1 MKRVI
6 VGGLAA
12 ALVIAGGVGV
22 AATWDR
28 HDDAPTPRARTPEAS
43 ASPAVVSMAGYPLPQ
58 DPQSA
63 IEFRSDYMF
72 EATVSRPPQA
82 ARTIEANAETGAPM
96 LVYLPISLRVTR
108 VYRGELRP
116 GDQVFLR
123 DLGGT
128 AADGTTLNYG
138 NGWPDST
145 WKAGVQL
152 FIFSQH
158 SVALAGQEAITPNMV
173 FVEDNGVVR
182 SALGGH
188 LPTMPIEQMR
198 DKVSARWR

>member
-1 MKRVI
+1 MKRVV

-22 AATWDR
+22 AATR
-28 HDDAPTPRARTPEAS
+28 DANDGATTPRAQTPEAS
-43 ASPAVVSMAGYPLPQ
+43 ASPTVMSMSGYPLPQ
-58 DPQSA
+58 DPQGA

-72 EATVSRPPQA
+72 EANVTGPPQA
-82 ARTIEANAETGAPM
+82 ARTIEANVETGAPM
-96 LVYLPISLRVTR
+96 LVYLPVPVRVTR
-108 VYRGELRP
+108 VYRGEVRP

-128 AADGTTLNYG
+128 AADGTTLNYE

-145 WKAGVQL
+145 WKAGTQL

-173 FVEDNGVVR
+173 FVEDNGVVK
-182 SALGGH
+182 SALGGD

-198 DKVSARWR
+198 NKVSAR